1 MKESKIGSLASV
13 DKALEIFELIATSE
27 EYQTPAALA
36 RHTGMSLGRT
46 LGVLQLLTERG
57 FVEHGT
63 GQSHYTIGVRGIRL
77 SQSIINNLSIL
88 KYAKPIMQSLEKEHD
103 EAIYVAVLKETDVFF
118 LDMVDTEQT
127 IKATKLIGQSFPFF
141 SNAAGK
147 VIMAFE
153 PRDYLQRYLVKLGRK
168 QSLVN
173 IENFKEELLSIRN
186 RGVAVDIGGL
196 GDNVTSVA
204 VAIKDYAGKVLG
216 ALTLIAPSFR
226 IIGERLEREIIP
238 SMLLNAQLL
247 SSRFGYAAIIA

>member
-1 MKESKIGSLASV
+1 MKECRTGSLASV

-27 EYQTPAALA
+27 ESQNPASLS
-36 RHTGMSLGRT
+36 RHTGMSPART
-46 LGVLQLLTERG
+46 IGVLQLLSERG
-57 FVEHGT
+57 FVEQGKGHG
-63 GQSHYTIGVRGIRL
+63 QYTIGVRGIML
-77 SQSIINNLSIL
+77 SQAIINNLSIL
-88 KYAKPIMQSLEKEHD
+88 KYAKPIMQSLEKQHD

-168 QSLVN
+168 QPLVDVAH
-173 IENFKEELLSIRN
+173 FQEEMQSIRDK
-186 RGVAVDIGGL
+186 GVAVDIGGL

-226 IIGERLEREIIP
+226 ILGERLEKEIIP
-238 SMLLNAQLL
+238 SMVENAQLL
-247 SSRFGYAAIIA
+247 SSRFGYAAI

>member
-1 MKESKIGSLASV
+1 MKECRTGSLVSI
-13 DKALEIFELIATSE
+13 DKALDIFELVATSE
-27 EYQTPAALA
+27 EPQNAMSLA
-36 RHTGMSLGRT
+36 RYTGMTSGKT
-46 LGVLQLLTERG
+46 LGVLHLLSDRG
-57 FVEHGT
+57 FIE
-63 GQSHYTIGVRGIRL
+63 QSKGNGEYTIGVRGIRL
-77 SQSIINNLSIL
+77 SQAIINNLSIL
-88 KYAKPIMQSLEKEHD
+88 KYAKPVMERLEKEHD

-153 PRDYLQRYLVKLGRK
+153 PRDYLQRYLVKLGRR
-168 QSLVN
+168 QSQVD
-173 IENFKEELLSIRN
+173 IESFQQEMQTIRDT
-186 RGVAVDIGGL
+186 GVAVDFGGL

-226 IIGERLEREIIP
+226 IIGERLEKEIIP
-238 SMLLNAQLL
+238 SMVANAQLL
-247 SSRFGYAAIIA
+247 SSRFGYAAI